1 MEVVEHFKENVHNFA
16 IDVPIGTTTGGEG
29 SQESEV
35 PTEIQVN
42 LRHLDFLPVISRPL
56 PIPPLD

>member
-16 IDVPIGTTTGGEG
+16 IDVPIGTTTGGGG

-42 LRHLDFLPVISRPL
+42 LRHLDLIMTFYR
-56 PIPPLD
+56 